1 MADADT
7 EIVEDS
13 GEQTKSKKKL
23 IIIVLLALVLL
34 AGIGAAVWFFFL
46 SGSDSEETT
55 AKDVTELPLEEQVVT
70 PAAGVAMYL
79 SLGDEFITSYATP
92 GGRQR
97 YLQTEL
103 SVLARDQETLD
114 TVAAQLPLIRN
125 NLLDLLSQQDYDTL
139 RTDEGREALANEL
152 TQAVQEVLLEAMGR
166 PGIERVL
173 YRSFVLQ

>member
-7 EIVEDS
+7 EITANE
-13 GEQTKSKKKL
+13 EAPKKSKLKL
-23 IIIVLLALVLL
+23 IIIVVVALLLL
-34 AGIGAAVWFFFL
+34 AGIGGAVWFFFL
-46 SGSDSEETT
+46 SSSESEVD
-55 AKDVTELPLEEQVVT
+55 DVTELPLEEQVVT
-70 PAAGVAMYL
+70 PASGIAMYL
-79 SLGDEFITSYATP
+79 SLGAEFITSYSTK

-114 TVAAQLPLIRN
+114 NISAQLPLIRN
-125 NLLDLLSQQDYDTL
+125 NLLDLLSQQNYDDL
-139 RTDEGREALANEL
+139 RTNEGREALANKL
-152 TQAVQEVLLEAMGR
+152 TQAVQEVLLASMGR